1 MKNGDDQNHRRSRIA
16 HSFFFVVN
24 MPGCARSCNE
34 HHRSLKNM
42 VGVMSVETTNTMV
55 PLAPHSLRRK
65 EPDVFEFKPE
75 NETNNAK
82 PVYHALA
89 KHQVQEESWEFQ
101 ELAAWLQLWT
111 KRFNQEFQLGLSEI
125 SLCIEWLSIYRLGH
139 FRHGTNGFGLKGEI
153 AINQRH
159 LESLKPWEILGVL
172 LHELVHAWQEIYGK
186 PGKNNYHNNQFREK
200 ARDFG
205 LIINTKG
212 QTQYEPKS
220 PFFEV
225 LNKYG
230 VETPAIPPVIYVTG
244 QGKSKLK
251 KWSCQ
256 CEKPINVR
264 VATPHFYAR
273 CLWCGELFELQ
284 EL

>member
-1 MKNGDDQNHRRSRIA
+1 MLS
-16 HSFFFVVN
+16 
-24 MPGCARSCNE
+24 
-34 HHRSLKNM
+34 
-42 VGVMSVETTNTMV
+42 ETTTALV
-55 PLAPHSLRRK
+55 PVSPRTLHGK
-65 EPDVFEFKPE
+65 ESDVFEFKPE
-75 NETNNAK
+75 CELDAAK

-89 KHQVQEESWEFQ
+89 EHQIEEESWEFQ

-111 KRFNQEFQLGLSEI
+111 KQFNEEFHLGLSEI

-159 LESLKPWEILGVL
+159 LDSRKPWQILGTL

-186 PGKNNYHNNQFREK
+186 PGKHNYHNKQFQEK
-200 ARDFG
+200 AREFG
-205 LIINTKG
+205 LVINTKG
-212 QTQYEPKS
+212 QTQYEPNS
-220 PFFEV
+220 LFFAV
-225 LNKYG
+225 LQKYG
-230 VETPAIPPVIYVTG
+230 VETPAIPPVVYVTG
-244 QGKSKLK
+244 QGNSKLK

-273 CLWCGELFELQ
+273 CMWCRELFQLQ
-284 EL
+284 ES